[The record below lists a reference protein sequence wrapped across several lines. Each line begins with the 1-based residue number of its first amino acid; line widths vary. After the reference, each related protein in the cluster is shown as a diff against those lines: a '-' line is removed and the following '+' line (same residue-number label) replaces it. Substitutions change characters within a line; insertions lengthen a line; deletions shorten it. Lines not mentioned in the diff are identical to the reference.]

1 MIGKKKYYNTIT
13 ITITQGINMLAGSY
27 LINLLKSKKVG
38 QEKFNFINGRIN
50 KNIMQFTN
58 KEESKFNEILNKVL
72 NEQDGSFAL
81 NYLPDDLVLERCLRI
96 LDILK
101 FKNDEQSIQYYKF
114 ILKVL
119 EKLRPI
125 LNNRL

>member
-13 ITITQGINMLAGSY
+13 ITITQGRTMLASY

-81 NYLPDDLVLERCLRI
+81 NYLSDDLVLERCLRI

>member
-1 MIGKKKYYNTIT
+1 
-13 ITITQGINMLAGSY
+13 MLAASY

-38 QEKFNFINGRIN
+38 QDKFNFINGRIN

-72 NEQDGSFAL
+72 HEQDGSFAL

>member
-38 QEKFNFINGRIN
+38 QDKFNFINGRIN

>member
-13 ITITQGINMLAGSY
+13 ITITQGRTMLGSY

>member
-13 ITITQGINMLAGSY
+13 ITITQGRTMLASY